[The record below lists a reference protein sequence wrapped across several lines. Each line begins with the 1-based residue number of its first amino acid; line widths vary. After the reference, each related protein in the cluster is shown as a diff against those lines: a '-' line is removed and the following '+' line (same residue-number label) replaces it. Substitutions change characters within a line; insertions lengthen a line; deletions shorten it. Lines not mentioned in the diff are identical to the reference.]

1 MKIELCVYCGLFTLK
16 LVNLTEGDRGTTAFY
31 NLIVASSLSNLWIW
45 QETEV
50 QLLYNLPFIS
60 FITYSTISM
69 SESMFIL

>member
-1 MKIELCVYCGLFTLK
+1 MIPSTWK
-16 LVNLTEGDRGTTAFY
+16 Y
-31 NLIVASSLSNLWIW
+31 NYVCIVASSLSNLWIW
-45 QETEV
+45 HKETEI